1 MAAYEDTGAAVSAE
15 KPGKPKKDGKPLVMS
30 EVLKRYYA
38 AAQHDKDNRLA
49 AYEDLAFR
57 AGDQWPDSVKR
68 QREADGNRPCLTINM
83 LPQFIRQVTGDIRQM
98 RPAIKVLPVDN
109 QATDDVAEN
118 IAGLI
123 RYIENRSEAQAA
135 YFNAADSMVA
145 AGIGHLRVTT
155 EYASQTTFNQEI
167 SIEGIEDGVGVIWD
181 PDAIKPTREDAMY
194 CFVPVD
200 MSHESFAARY
210 PDATLAD
217 FNTDT
222 DAAVYEG
229 WYNSETIRVCE
240 YWLKEKIKK
249 RMALGPDGSVYDLS
263 DGEDALPPL
272 PPGQTYRM
280 EDRDTFKVCRYLITG
295 HEVLEKTDWPGSHI
309 PIVPMIGEEVK
320 VARRI
325 VRHGVIRFAK
335 DPQRIYNY
343 MRSAQVE
350 IKALQPKAPFIGT
363 EDMFK
368 NHLDYWETANTANH
382 PFLPFTP
389 DPKAAG
395 AAPQRVQPP
404 VTSPG
409 LTEEVALSA
418 NDMKAV
424 IGIYDAQLG
433 AKSNETSGRAILARQ
448 QEGDTGTFVY
458 KDNFGRALRRTGQI
472 LIDLIPKIY
481 DTQRRIRII
490 GEDGKHDLIEVN
502 KPVGMIEEPLDG
514 GEPMGAKVENDL
526 TVGAYDVVVE
536 LGPSYSTKQQEARDG
551 IQTFIQAAPQIAPL
565 VMDLVAKGQ
574 DWPLADKIGKRLETL
589 LPPEIRAQER
599 EESGEDEAPPMPNPQ
614 EQMQAQMQQMQMEMQ
629 AQAAQFELRTKEAQ
643 ARKAEADAAKA
654 EAEAMA
660 VTNAHVAPAE
670 GAQGDPLADP
680 RMQEL
685 AGAVDTLND
694 QMQEVINVVR
704 EIAPPVMDGMHGET
718 QKQSLMQTMAQL
730 TEAISG
736 MQAAQMAPKSVSLV
750 RDKRGQIVG
759 GTVGAAPSMGE
770 LQ

>member
-1 MAAYEDTGAAVSAE
+1 MDRPE
-15 KPGKPKKDGKPLVMS
+15 KPKASGKLDIG

-38 AAQHDKDNRLA
+38 ASQHDRENRLA

-57 AGDQWPDSVKR
+57 AGDQWPESIKK
-68 QREADGNRPCLTINM
+68 QRDEDGNRPCLTINM

-98 RPAIKVLPVDN
+98 RPSIKVLPVDS
-109 QATDDVAEN
+109 QGDDETARN

-135 YFNAADSMVA
+135 YFNAADSMVS
-145 AGIGHLRVTT
+145 AGIGHLRIST

-167 SIEGIEDGVGVIWD
+167 LIEGVEDGVGVIWD
-181 PDAIKPTREDAMY
+181 PDSVKPTREDAMY

-200 MSHESFAARY
+200 MSHASFKARY

-217 FNTDT
+217 FTSGE
-222 DAAVYEG
+222 DATIFEG
-229 WYNSETIRVCE
+229 WYTSETIRVAE
-240 YWLKEKIKK
+240 YWVKEKIKK
-249 RMALGPDGSVYDLS
+249 RMALGPDGQVYDLS
-263 DGEDALPPL
+263 DGRDALPPL
-272 PPGQTYRM
+272 PQGQTYRE
-280 EDRDTFKVCRYLITG
+280 EDRTTYKVRRYLITG
-295 HEVLEKTDWPGSHI
+295 HEELEEIDWPGSHI

-320 VARRI
+320 IARRV

-343 MRSAQVE
+343 MRSAQIE

-363 EDMFK
+363 EKMFEA
-368 NHLDYWETANTANH
+368 HQDFWETANTVNH
-382 PFLPFTP
+382 AYLPYTP
-389 DPKAAG
+389 DPLAAG

-481 DTQRRIRII
+481 DTHRRIRII
-490 GEDGKHDLIEVN
+490 GEDGKHDLIEIN
-502 KPVGMIEEPLDG
+502 KPVGMIEETDDG
-514 GEPMGAKVENDL
+514 ATGATVENDL

-536 LGPSYSTKQQEARDG
+536 LGPSYSTKQAEARDG
-551 IQTFIQAAPQIAPL
+551 ITAFVQAAPQVAPL

-574 DWPLADKIGKRLETL
+574 DWPMSDQIAKRLETL
-589 LPPEIRAQER
+589 LPPEIRER
-599 EESGEDEAPPMPNPQ
+599 ERQESGEDQEPQQPNPQ
-614 EQMQAQMQQMQMEMQ
+614 EQMQAQMQQVQMEMQ
-629 AQAAQFELRTKEAQ
+629 AQAAQLELRTKEAQ

-654 EAEAMA
+654 EAEAAA
-660 VTNAHVAPAE
+660 VVNGPVAPAE
-670 GAQGDPLADP
+670 GDQADPLADP

-685 AGAVDTLND
+685 AGAVDTLMS

-704 EIAPPVMDGMHGET
+704 EIAPPVM
-718 QKQSLMQTMAQL
+718 
-730 TEAISG
+730 EAR
-736 MQAAQMAPKSVSLV
+736 AAELAQMQPEVSPAEEMPA
-750 RDKRGQIVG
+750 
-759 GTVGAAPSMGE
+759 GA
-770 LQ
+770 